1 MSKNRYGGVDSYAAF
16 FITYKAKTLTRSPFF
31 TADDFEDLQQELML
45 AYLHAWP
52 KFDESKGNPKSFIK
66 AVVNNCAGMI
76 IREAESQMRWTGQK
90 DMSLST
96 IVGGDDS
103 TMEMIELITGDHSI
117 WGDPFDSSSHQAA
130 ELNMD
135 IQKLLAEMPEDIRM
149 TYELLKDHSITEAAK
164 LTGIPRTT
172 LSSKAQ
178 RLRQYLEE
186 WSLKEKN

>member
-135 IQKLLAEMPEDIRM
+135 IQKLLVGMPEDIRT

-178 RLRQYLEE
+178 RLRQYLEK

>member
-135 IQKLLAEMPEDIRM
+135 IQKLLAGMPEDISM